1 MNIKSDDGPR
11 RERNIALALVGLF
24 ILEKEGRPYDT
35 AALDAFISLVF
46 TRSAYNARD
55 NASGKNHASG
65 NKHHHGRIAASGRQ
79 ACGFK
84 YRVDCVVFHYG
95 VYSIFLNCSYAH
107 SINQYIYEREPL
119 LSSYTESLIFIFFHG
134 NGSLRPNT
142 AHAFRRC
149 LDVTIIRC
157 FRLLRLFCN
166 YWL

>member
-65 NKHHHGRIAASGRQ
+65 NKHHHGRIAAPVAGKLADSNT
-79 ACGFK
+79 AWIVWSSITEFI
-84 YRVDCVVFHYG
+84 
-95 VYSIFLNCSYAH
+95 VYSSTAPTLTPSTNTST
-107 SINQYIYEREPL
+107 SENP
-119 LSSYTESLIFIFFHG
+119 SS
-134 NGSLRPNT
+134 
-142 AHAFRRC
+142 A
-149 LDVTIIRC
+149 VIRKV
-157 FRLLRLFCN
+157 
-166 YWL
+166 